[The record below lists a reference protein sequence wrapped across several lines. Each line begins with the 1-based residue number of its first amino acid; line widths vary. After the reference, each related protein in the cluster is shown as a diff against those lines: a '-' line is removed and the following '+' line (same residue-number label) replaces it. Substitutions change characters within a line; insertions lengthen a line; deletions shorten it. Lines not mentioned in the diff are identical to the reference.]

1 MKTSEAKFLK
11 TLIIALAAGAAIAAC
26 SIINEQSYEDEV
38 AQQNTYCDMVG
49 SGAWGDYDKS
59 IPCSWRDQS

>member
-11 TLIIALAAGAAIAAC
+11 SLIIALAAGA
-26 SIINEQSYEDEV
+26 YEDEV